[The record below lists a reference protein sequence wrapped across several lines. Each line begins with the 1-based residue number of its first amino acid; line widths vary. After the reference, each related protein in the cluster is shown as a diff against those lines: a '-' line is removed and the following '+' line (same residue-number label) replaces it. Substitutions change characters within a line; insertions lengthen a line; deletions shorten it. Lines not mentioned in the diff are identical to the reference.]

1 MLRSEIITNV
11 KALLEEFSPFEERE
25 MLVAIPTSDVK
36 PIDAYIDEV
45 LDASYDS
52 VLLYAPLHLI
62 KHNIIDATTNV
73 NTDIDIQD
81 GVGYFDVPCDFLRLH
96 SCIFGD
102 WQRIINDVITPVHPN
117 YILQR
122 NPYTR
127 GKKVKPV
134 VAINNNKFEFY
145 SVSEDY
151 NCSVFKYIP
160 VTPEQNDEFE
170 DTLRDVLAYE
180 AAIKVCKIFERN
192 DKATMLEKELQKKI
206 TVLNR

>member
-1 MLRSEIITNV
+1 M
-11 KALLEEFSPFEERE
+11 
-25 MLVAIPTSDVK
+25 
-36 PIDAYIDEV
+36 
-45 LDASYDS
+45 
-52 VLLYAPLHLI
+52 
-62 KHNIIDATTNV
+62 
-73 NTDIDIQD
+73 
-81 GVGYFDVPCDFLRLH
+81 
-96 SCIFGD
+96 
-102 WQRIINDVITPVHPN
+102 
-117 YILQR
+117 
-122 NPYTR
+122 
-127 GKKVKPV
+127 KPV